1 MEVFDLRFQL
11 KYAKGNVEFE
21 IEEKNYMGSLL
32 PNEFEFELKGAE
44 EVKRSLENPIGSKRL
59 KDIVEPGEKIAII
72 TSDITRPMPSHV
84 ALPPVIEELKKAQ
97 VEERDITIVLA
108 LGCHRN
114 HTEEE
119 MKTLV
124 GEEIYNSEI
133 QIIDSEMDRCINF
146 GTCKNGTPIDIFEPV
161 ANSDRIICMGN
172 IEYHYFAGYSG
183 GAKAIMPGTSSYDAI
198 QANHSNMV
206 RDEACAGNL
215 DTNPV
220 RQDIDEIGQ
229 YIKIDFIVNVV
240 LNNKKEIV
248 RAVSGHYIK
257 AHREG
262 CKVLDKM
269 YGIKIEGKA
278 DIAIVSPGGFPKD
291 INIYQAQKGLDNA
304 KHAVRDGGIIILV
317 ASTKEGF
324 GEDTFEDWMLNK
336 TPEEMIKEI
345 KKDFKLGG
353 HKAAAIA
360 MVLNRVQ
367 IFMVSDLEDELLK
380 KINIVP
386 FKTVQEAI
394 DRALEEL
401 GADSQILLL
410 PDAGSTLPVDSP

>member
-1 MEVFDLRFQL
+1 MRFQL